1 MATLRKPEE
10 PPTFLEPRLNPY
22 LIGHE
27 NAERE
32 FLAAWDSGRLAH
44 AWLLAGP
51 RGIGKATL
59 AYRMARYAL
68 AQSGSSP
75 ENDMFGAPP
84 KPTSL
89 AMSPE
94 DPVFRRVASMGHA
107 DFRVVERPWSDSKQT
122 KRKTVIGVD
131 DVREIGGFLS
141 MTPSEGGWRAI
152 VIDAADEMNP
162 NAANAV
168 LKVLEEPPERALLFL
183 VAHNADRLLPTIRS
197 RCRKLDLRPLREQQV
212 TSLLNRYS
220 PDIPPKDV
228 AALAVLGDGSIGRAL
243 ELSDEGGVELF
254 RDLMTL
260 LGDVPKLNA
269 GKLHSLSDQALRGDA
284 FRTLSGLLGWWL
296 ARIVTAGARGMTDNM
311 SEIVP
316 GERTLARRL
325 LAAAPPAVWAEVWDK
340 IGHLARRT
348 EAINLDRKRSLML
361 MLWSIEQ
368 AVAKAPA
375 AA

>member
-1 MATLRKPEE
+1 MRTEE
-10 PPTFLEPRLNPY
+10 PETLLEPRLNPY

-32 FLAAWDSGRLAH
+32 FLAAWDNGRLAH

-68 AQSGSSP
+68 SQTGAS
-75 ENDMFGAPP
+75 DDDLFGAPP

-94 DPVFRRVASMGHA
+94 EPVFRRMASMGHA
-107 DFRVVERPWSDSKQT
+107 DFRAIERPWSDSKQT

-141 MTPSEGGWRAI
+141 MTPAEGGWRAI

-168 LKVLEEPPERALLFL
+168 LKVLEEPPDRALLFL
-183 VAHNADRLLPTIRS
+183 VAHNPDRLLPTIRS
-197 RCRKLDLRPLREQQV
+197 RCRRLDLRPLREAQV
-212 TSLLNRYS
+212 VGLLNRYS
-220 PDIPPKDV
+220 PSLDPRDV
-228 AALAVLGDGSIGRAL
+228 STLAVLGDGSIGRAL
-243 ELSDEGGVELF
+243 ELAEEGGVSLF
-254 RDLMTL
+254 RELMSL
-260 LGDVPKLNA
+260 LADVPKLSA
-269 GKLHSLSDQALRGDA
+269 TRLHALGDQAMRGDA

-296 ARIVTAGARGMTDNM
+296 ARTVSAGARGAIDAM

-316 GERTLARRL
+316 GERMLARRL
-325 LAAAPPAVWAEVWDK
+325 LAAAPPAIWAEVWDK
-340 IGHLARRT
+340 IGYLARRT
-348 EAINLDRKRSLML
+348 EAVNLDRKRSLML

-368 AVAKAPA
+368 AVAKASA

>member
-1 MATLRKPEE
+1 MAR
-10 PPTFLEPRLNPY
+10 EPRAEIPEPRVNPF

-44 AWLLAGP
+44 AWLLTGP

-59 AYRMARYAL
+59 AYRMTRHAL
-68 AQSGSSP
+68 AQSSRASG
-75 ENDMFGAPP
+75 NDMFGPPP

-107 DFRVVERPWSDSKQT
+107 DFRAIERPWADSKQT

-131 DVREIGGFLS
+131 EVREIGGFLS

-197 RCRKLDLRPLREQQV
+197 RCRRLDLRPLREEQV
-212 TSLLNRYS
+212 TSLLNRYR
-220 PDIPPKDV
+220 PDLAPTDV
-228 AALAVLGDGSIGRAL
+228 GALAVLGDGSIGRAL
-243 ELSDEGGVELF
+243 ELADEGGVDLF

-260 LGDVPKLNA
+260 LGDVPRLNA
-269 GKLHSLSDQALRGDA
+269 NRLHTLSDQALRGDA

-296 ARIVTAGARGMTDNM
+296 ARMIAAGARGAIDAM

-325 LAAAPPAVWAEVWDK
+325 LTAAPPALWADVWDK

-348 EAINLDRKRSLML
+348 EAVNLDRKRSLML

-368 AVAKAPA
+368 TVAKPPA

>member
-1 MATLRKPEE
+1 VRTEKAE
-10 PPTFLEPRLNPY
+10 PVTIPEPRANPT

-27 NAERE
+27 IAERE
-32 FLAAWDSGRLAH
+32 FLAAWNSGRLAH

-59 AYRMARYAL
+59 AYRMARHAL
-68 AQSGSSP
+68 AQSSATSAH
-75 ENDMFGAPP
+75 DMFAASAS
-84 KPTSL
+84 PTTL
-89 AMSPE
+89 AMSAE

-107 DFRVVERPWSDSKQT
+107 DFRSIERPWADSKQS

-131 DVREIGGFLS
+131 EVREIGAFLS

-152 VIDAADEMNP
+152 VIDAADEMNM

-168 LKVLEEPPERALLFL
+168 LKVLEEPPKRALLFL

-197 RCRKLDLRPLREQQV
+197 RCRRLDLRPLRETQV
-212 TSLLNRYS
+212 TNLLNRYR
-220 PDIPPKDV
+220 PDLDARDI
-228 AALAVLGDGSIGRAL
+228 AALAVLGDGSVGRAL
-243 ELSDEGGVELF
+243 ELAEEGGVILF
-254 RDLMTL
+254 RGLMEL
-260 LGDVPKLNA
+260 LAEVPKLNVTR
-269 GKLHSLSDQALRGDA
+269 LHALSDQALKGDA
-284 FRTLSGLLGWWL
+284 FRTVSGLLAWWL
-296 ARIVTAGARGMTDNM
+296 ARMITAGARGLVDGMN
-311 SEIVP
+311 EIVP

-325 LAAAPPAVWAEVWDK
+325 LAAAPPAAWAEVWDK

-348 EAINLDRKRSLML
+348 DAINLDKKRSLMI

-368 AVAKAPA
+368 MVVKAPA

>member
-1 MATLRKPEE
+1 
-10 PPTFLEPRLNPY
+10 
-22 LIGHE
+22 
-27 NAERE
+27 
-32 FLAAWDSGRLAH
+32 
-44 AWLLAGP
+44 
-51 RGIGKATL
+51 
-59 AYRMARYAL
+59 
-68 AQSGSSP
+68 
-75 ENDMFGAPP
+75 
-84 KPTSL
+84 
-89 AMSPE
+89 
-94 DPVFRRVASMGHA
+94 
-107 DFRVVERPWSDSKQT
+107 
-122 KRKTVIGVD
+122 
-131 DVREIGGFLS
+131 
-141 MTPSEGGWRAI
+141 
-152 VIDAADEMNP
+152 
-162 NAANAV
+162 
-168 LKVLEEPPERALLFL
+168 LFL